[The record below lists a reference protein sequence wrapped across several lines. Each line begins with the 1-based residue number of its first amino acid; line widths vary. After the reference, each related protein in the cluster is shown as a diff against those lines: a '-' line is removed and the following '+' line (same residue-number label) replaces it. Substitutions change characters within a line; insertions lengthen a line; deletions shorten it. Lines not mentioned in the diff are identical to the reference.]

1 MTPTVWLRLRR
12 AVFFAV
18 KSVFIRV
25 HLWLKSVFCRSS
37 STESMMR
44 CFWCLVPKQCIIVIM
59 DKSSLRK
66 MFSSPQKPV
75 LEMAPPE
82 ADHEDAE
89 VQFHLGLKFASGN
102 GAGLDYVQA
111 VEWYRK
117 AAEQNHFLAQF
128 NLGMMYAYGQGV
140 ARDTVQS
147 RMWLGKAAHQ
157 GDAGAQFHLGDNCH
171 RASFRQMPADAYESR
186 IEAYKWYRLAAAQG
200 YEGSDAAYSALT
212 FNMTREDVA
221 AGNQR
226 IAAFEIGKTKSGS

>member
-1 MTPTVWLRLRR
+1 ML
-12 AVFFAV
+12 
-18 KSVFIRV
+18 
-25 HLWLKSVFCRSS
+25 
-37 STESMMR
+37 
-44 CFWCLVPKQCIIVIM
+44 IM

-66 MFSSPQKPV
+66 MFSSPNKPV
-75 LEMAPPE
+75 LETAPPE

-89 VQFHLGLKFASGN
+89 VQFRLGLKFASGT
-102 GAGLDYVQA
+102 GAGPDYAQA

-147 RMWLGKAAHQ
+147 RMWLGMAAHQ
-157 GDAGAQFHLGDNCH
+157 GDAGVQFHLGDNCH
-171 RASFRQMPADAYESR
+171 RASFRQMPADASESR

-200 YEGSDAAYSALT
+200 YKGSDAAYSALT
-212 FNMTREDVA
+212 FNMTRADVA

-226 IAAFEIGKTKSGS
+226 IAAFEIGKPKPGG

>member
-1 MTPTVWLRLRR
+1 MLL
-12 AVFFAV
+12 VFD
-18 KSVFIRV
+18 S
-25 HLWLKSVFCRSS
+25 
-37 STESMMR
+37 
-44 CFWCLVPKQCIIVIM
+44 KQRIIATM

-66 MFSSPQKPV
+66 MFSPPQKP
-75 LEMAPPE
+75 AGATDPTR
-82 ADHEDAE
+82 ADYEDAE
-89 VQFHLGLKFASGN
+89 VQFHLGLKFASGT
-102 GAGLDYVQA
+102 GAGLDYAQA

-140 ARDTVQS
+140 ARDAVQS

-171 RASFRQMPADAYESR
+171 RASFRQLPADAAESR
-186 IEAYKWYRLAAAQG
+186 IEAYKWYRLAAVQG
-200 YEGSDAAYSALT
+200 YQGSEMAHAALT

-226 IAAFEIGKTKSGS
+226 VATFEAGKPKPGG